1 MAQPMQSGRSM
12 VVAPTQ
18 ACSRRRSR
26 RGFTL
31 VELMVVVTI
40 IGILAFLAVAGYRTM
55 VKSSHISEATEM
67 VNAIKLAQEQM
78 HAETGSYANVS
89 ASLNPGDLYPSAT
102 PGAFKTVWGAGCAT
116 CVGGTDAWK
125 RMPVHADGPL
135 LYGYATVAGA
145 QGAAL
150 PGVPVIGMTFPAA
163 NALTSDWFVVVAR
176 GDQNGNG
183 VFATVVGVSWQRDL
197 FIDKDSE

>member
-1 MAQPMQSGRSM
+1 MAQRMLSKGTM
-12 VVAPTQ
+12 VASPAQ
-18 ACSRRRSR
+18 PRSRRAR

-40 IGILAFLAVAGYRTM
+40 ISILAFLAVAGYSRM

-67 VNAIKLAQEQM
+67 VNAIKLAQEQF
-78 HAETGSYANVS
+78 HAETGSYSNIS
-89 ASLNPGDLYPSAT
+89 ASLNPGDLYPAAT
-102 PGAFKTVWGAGCAT
+102 PGSFKTSWGAVCAT
-116 CVGGTDAWK
+116 CSDTTAWQ
-125 RMPVHADGPL
+125 RLPVHASGPL

-150 PGVPVIGMTFPAA
+150 PGVPVTGMTFPAA

-176 GDQNGNG
+176 GDQDGNG
-183 VFATVVGVSWQRDL
+183 IFATVVGVSWQRDL